1 MRSLTRAL
9 LTLLTILLLSSLT
22 SSLPGGGGEVKKTNK
37 EEPKLI
43 PNERATWN
51 CSHKYKVMYSHYKL
65 SGRDWNKTEKEIR
78 RAVSNE
84 GIITRWKFAMNKE
97 EDSFES
103 SVSFFCWGCCFAIR
117 GKEIQFAD
125 IFFPCE

>member
-1 MRSLTRAL
+1 MRSPLSHAILSLLVLFFLAT
-9 LTLLTILLLSSLT
+9 LTLSS
-22 SSLPGGGGEVKKTNK
+22 PGGPPIEKAGKKA
-37 EEPKLI
+37 EKLI
-43 PNERATWN
+43 PNELARWN

-97 EDSFES
+97 EDTFES
-103 SVSFFCWGCCFAIR
+103 SVSFFFFFFWGCWLCVR
-117 GKEIQFAD
+117 GKRR
-125 IFFPCE
+125 PVC